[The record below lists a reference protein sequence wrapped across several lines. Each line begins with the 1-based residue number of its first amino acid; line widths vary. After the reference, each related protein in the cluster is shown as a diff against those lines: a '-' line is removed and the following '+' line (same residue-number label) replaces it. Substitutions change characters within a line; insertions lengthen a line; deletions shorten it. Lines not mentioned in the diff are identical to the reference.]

1 MGDTVHPLS
10 TSSSAA
16 ALKIAKLV
24 IVAAA
29 VSCGAIRPAV
39 AGGGYFSLG
48 YGHVGKQTAGA
59 VTAVADDAFAGAS
72 NPGKLTAVG
81 NQLEF
86 GVEFLNPNR
95 KVRRRDAS
103 GDASIFNLSSTS
115 RNPVF
120 PVPEFAYSRPWR
132 DDLAIGI
139 TIYGNGGLN
148 SEYRDDTGIPG
159 TNNNPEACGDQP
171 GNFLTGCG
179 HAGFDLAQL
188 IIAPTIAWE
197 FTPGHSIGVA
207 PLLAVQ
213 RFEAFGF
220 QGFSSISKHPDKVS
234 NNGHDIAMGA
244 GVRVGWYGELTPWLS
259 MGAAY
264 ASQIYMQDFDEYQ
277 GFFAGGGLNIPA
289 NYSIGV
295 ALRPGEKWT
304 LALDILRIEYGEL
317 NEIANSILNSLG
329 PGAPPLGSSSGS
341 GFGWEDNQTNYKIG
355 ASYSASPRLTL
366 RAGYEYGE
374 RPNDNGI
381 DATSLSVLAPNAEHR
396 VSVGLSWE
404 TRQGG
409 ALHLGYGHYFKD
421 TYSGP
426 SALFPGATESVAA
439 YVHTLHV
446 AWTVKY

>member
-1 MGDTVHPLS
+1 MY
-10 TSSSAA
+10 SSP
-16 ALKIAKLV
+16 
-24 IVAAA
+24 VA
-29 VSCGAIRPAV
+29 S
-39 AGGGYFSLG
+39 GGGYFSLG

-81 NQLEF
+81 SQLEF

-95 KVRRRDAS
+95 QVRRREAS
-103 GDASIFNLSSTS
+103 GAASIYNLSSTS

-120 PVPEFAYSRPWR
+120 PVPEFAYSRPLR
-132 DDLAIGI
+132 DDLALGI

-148 SEYRDDTGIPG
+148 SEHRDDTGIPG

-220 QGFSSISKHPDKVS
+220 QGFSSISKYPDKVT

-244 GVRVGWYGELTPWLS
+244 GVRVGWYGELKPWLS
-259 MGAAY
+259 VGAAY
-264 ASQIYMQDFDEYQ
+264 ASQIYMQDFDDYK

-289 NYSIGV
+289 NYSVGV
-295 ALRPGEKWT
+295 ALRPNEKWT

-317 NEIANSILNSLG
+317 NELSNSILNSLG

-341 GFGWEDNQTNYKIG
+341 AFGWEDNQTNYKFG
-355 ASYSASPRLTL
+355 VSYAVSPDLTL

-374 RPNDNGI
+374 RPNDNGL

-396 VSVGLSWE
+396 ASVGLSWQ